1 MDEPERPV
9 ERPVDRETTIIQTGE
24 RNGGGGGVVAAIV
37 ALFVL
42 GALAFFFFGGY
53 FEKAADEMN
62 VNVNVEAPNVE
73 LPDINIEP
81 PSQPSQPAN
90 SN

>member
-9 ERPVDRETTIIQTGE
+9 ERPVERETTIIQTGE
-24 RNGGGGGVVAAIV
+24 RNGGGGGVVAAVV

-53 FEKAADEMN
+53 FEKAADEMD

-81 PSQPSQPAN
+81 PSAPSQPAN

>member
-1 MDEPERPV
+1 MDERERPV
-9 ERPVDRETTIIQTGE
+9 ERPVERETTIIHSGE
-24 RNGGGGGVVAAIV
+24 RGGGGGVVAAIV

-42 GALAFFFFGGY
+42 GALAFFFLGGY
-53 FEKAADEMN
+53 FEKAADEMD